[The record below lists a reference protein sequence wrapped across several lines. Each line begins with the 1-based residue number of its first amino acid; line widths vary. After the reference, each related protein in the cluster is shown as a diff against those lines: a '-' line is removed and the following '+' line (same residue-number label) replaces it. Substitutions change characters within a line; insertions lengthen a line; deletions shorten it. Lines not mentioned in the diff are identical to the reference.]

1 MFDCFYL
8 VLLYIKKNIKKQTGD
23 KCVHVTVTYQ
33 LRERKS
39 TVAEPVTP
47 AIAFYVCIV
56 HSKWFESNYN
66 TFNPAVKDKWTQSSV
81 YNQLDSPVCDSWP
94 L

>member
-1 MFDCFYL
+1 M
-8 VLLYIKKNIKKQTGD
+8 
-23 KCVHVTVTYQ
+23 CVHVTVTYQ

-56 HSKWFESNYN
+56 HSKWFDLYIRVELKYIQPCRKGQVN
-66 TFNPAVKDKWTQSSV
+66 SV
-81 YNQLDSPVCDSWP
+81 FSL
-94 L
+94 